1 MNPITLPKIAIAS
14 VRLPSINW
22 LPTDLSRIPQSIQKQ
37 SEQFNPKRRQQFL
50 TGRWLLAELLFNQL
64 GEQQLPEIAIVDNGR
79 PSFIVD
85 RQLDFNISHSG
96 EYIMVAL
103 AHGCR
108 IGLDVEHIRP
118 RKKLLEL
125 AQYSF
130 SEREYQWLL
139 NLPSSALNDGFWQL
153 WTLRESV
160 LKLCAKGV
168 WQMKE
173 IQVNPQQKWLT
184 ADFQPQLFCVT
195 SRYNDIAWAIA
206 SDKEIEPPELWMID
220 GEKAL
225 IRCELSNIERFKT
238 PKSSKNAVNHHG
250 KTDF

>member
-1 MNPITLPKIAIAS
+1 MNPITLPKMAIAGI
-14 VRLPSINW
+14 RLPSADW
-22 LPTDLSRIPQSIQKQ
+22 LPADLSRIPQSIQQQ
-37 SEQFNPKRRQQFL
+37 SESFNVKRRQQFL

-64 GEQQLPEIAIVDNGR
+64 GEQKLPDIAIVDNGR

-103 AHGCR
+103 AQGCR

-118 RKKLLEL
+118 RKKLLAL
-125 AQYSF
+125 AEYSF
-130 SEREYQWLL
+130 SVQEYQWLL
-139 NLPSSALNDGFWQL
+139 SLPDSALADGFWQL

-173 IQVNPQQKWLT
+173 IQINPQQKRLT

-195 SRYNDIAWAIA
+195 SRDNDIAWAIA
-206 SDKEIEPPELWMID
+206 SDKNIEPPELWQVV

-225 IRCELSNIERFKT
+225 TRCELSNIERFKT
-238 PKSSKNAVNHHG
+238 PE
-250 KTDF
+250 

>member
-1 MNPITLPKIAIAS
+1 MNPITLPKIAIAC
-14 VRLPSINW
+14 VRLPLTDW
-22 LPTDLSRIPQSIQKQ
+22 LPADLSRIPQSIQKQ

-50 TGRWLLAELLFNQL
+50 IGRWLLAELLFNQL
-64 GEQQLPEIAIVDNGR
+64 GEPQLPEIAIVDNGR

-85 RQLDFNISHSG
+85 KQLDFNISHSG

-125 AQYSF
+125 AEYSF
-130 SEREYQWLL
+130 SAQEYQWLL
-139 NLPSSALNDGFWQL
+139 TLPSSALADGFWQL

-195 SRYNDIAWAIA
+195 NRYNDIAWAIA
-206 SDKEIEPPELWMID
+206 SDKNIEPPELWQIV
-220 GEKAL
+220 GEKTL

-238 PKSSKNAVNHHG
+238 LK
-250 KTDF
+250 